1 MKEMKD
7 KVFVDTNL
15 WIYLFS
21 KSENKNDKKKN
32 SGIKKLLRESTDITV
47 SAQVLSELSNVLLR
61 KMNTPVDKVRSIIY
75 QITETIEIK
84 SVDEKDISYA
94 LDIVER
100 YKISWYDAL
109 IAASAINI
117 KATILY
123 SEDFHHGLVT
133 DKALTIINPYIK

>member
-1 MKEMKD
+1 MKD
-7 KVFVDTNL
+7 RVFVDTNL
-15 WIYLFS
+15 WVYLFS

-32 SGIKKLLRESTDITV
+32 SGIKKLLRESTDIAV

-75 QITETIEIK
+75 QITESIEIK

-109 IAASAINI
+109 VAASAINI

-123 SEDFHHGLVT
+123 SEDLHHGLVI